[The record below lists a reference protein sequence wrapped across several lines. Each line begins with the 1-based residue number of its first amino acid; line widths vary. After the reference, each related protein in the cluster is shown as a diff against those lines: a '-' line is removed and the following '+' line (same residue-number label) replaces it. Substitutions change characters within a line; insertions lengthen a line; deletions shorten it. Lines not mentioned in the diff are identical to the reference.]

1 MEKVLRLERIV
12 KQTLS
17 PASLSPAS
25 PKPAS
30 RLLRAIATSLR
41 YSFYAMAAYLMIAL
55 VGLIPVN
62 NHFTPTPDGIEIFVI
77 SNAVHADIVVPI
89 NAGAIDWRR
98 RFPETL
104 FRGNTAYATHAAI
117 GWGDRGFFLETPT
130 WSDLKMTTAANALL
144 VPSQSCLHVY
154 LTNPQFLTASRR
166 RVRISQQQYEQLCA
180 FIDNS
185 FSRDAA
191 DNYQPIPGISYS
203 QSDAFF
209 AANGSYHAFATCN
222 CWVGN
227 ALRSAGVRCGWFT
240 PLPKSV
246 YLYLN

>member
-1 MEKVLRLERIV
+1 MSV
-12 KQTLS
+12 QTLYT
-17 PASLSPAS
+17 AATGMDAMETKLDVIANNLANINTTGF
-25 PKPAS
+25 KKDRANFED
-30 RLLRAIATSLR
+30 LLYRTEVYPGVQDA
-41 YSFYAMAAYLMIAL
+41 
-55 VGLIPVN
+55 N
-62 NHFTPTPDGIEIFVI
+62 KTPT
-77 SNAVHADIVVPI
+77 AV
-89 NAGAIDWRR
+89 
-98 RFPETL
+98 
-104 FRGNTAYATHAAI
+104 I